1 MLSKLMKYEFKASAR
16 IFAVVYVGIFA
27 LCLSLGL
34 YMLASAEVGEDY
46 VSYHRD
52 MVGTVL
58 MMVTGLFLG
67 AAVVITTV
75 VNLRRF
81 YQGLYRD
88 EGYLIH
94 TLPVQPW
101 QILASK
107 LIPAVVWTVA
117 TMVVM
122 GCSLLLTVV
131 IGNQLTRK
139 EFFAAVGE
147 FLVDMTEQHLW
158 GTYLLVCVLGL
169 AELAAT
175 ILQVYAAI
183 SLGQMISQRRIAASV
198 FIWFAMTTL
207 QSFLAIILGGSLMS
221 YAVDYVFVP
230 YYERFTGTPSL
241 LLMIGTSLVW
251 CAVYWAVNQWVMTK
265 RLNLE

>member
-1 MLSKLMKYEFKASAR
+1 MLSKLLKYEFKASAR
-16 IFAVVYVGIFA
+16 IFAVVYLGIFG

-67 AAVVITTV
+67 AAVIITTV

-131 IGNQLTRK
+131 ISNQVTLK

-147 FLVDMTEQHLW
+147 FLADMTEQHLW

-183 SLGQMISQRRIAASV
+183 SLGQMSTRRRVASAIA
-198 FIWFAMTTL
+198 IWFGMTTL
-207 QSFLAIILGGSLMS
+207 QGFLANILGGSLMY
-221 YAVDYVFVP
+221 YAVDYVFAP

-251 CAVYWAVNQWVMTK
+251 CAVYWAVNQWVITRK
-265 RLNLE
+265 LNLE